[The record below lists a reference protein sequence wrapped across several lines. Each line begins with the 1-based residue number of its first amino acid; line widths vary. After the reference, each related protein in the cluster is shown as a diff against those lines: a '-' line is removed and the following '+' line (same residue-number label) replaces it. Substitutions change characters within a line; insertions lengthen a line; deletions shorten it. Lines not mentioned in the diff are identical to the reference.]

1 MNGAEPIYTQPSHPT
16 QIYEALAYLAV
27 FAITMY
33 MYNNTSAKDR
43 KGLITGVGIIIIFL
57 FRFFVEF
64 VKNVQVDE
72 EYSMIETTGL
82 NIGQWLSIPF
92 VIWGLWLI
100 INALRKPAIVADT
113 PKQSQMFKPKPRKK
127 K

>member
-1 MNGAEPIYTQPSHPT
+1 
-16 QIYEALAYLAV
+16 
-27 FAITMY
+27 MY
-33 MYNNTSAKDR
+33 MFWNTSAKDR

-72 EYSMIETTGL
+72 EYSMIESTGL

-92 VIWGLWLI
+92 VIWGLWLVVT
-100 INALRKPAIVADT
+100 ALRRPAVVADT
-113 PKQSQMFKPKPRKK
+113 PKQSQMFKPKQRKK